1 MYKDPPTGPWHAAAF
16 IKYSLLL
23 LCAGVMFYTVTVDSE
38 LENTEL
44 LLLAE
49 IQG

>member
-23 LCAGVMFYTVTVDSE
+23 LCAGVMSYTVTDTE

-44 LLLAE
+44 LLLEE